1 MIAKVLILESIRGMP
16 GRSPARLMG
25 YLQLRSVVG
34 RGLPSALAYSINDEN
49 TVRKKVDRWPTDGFE
64 CAVA

>member
-49 TVRKKVDRWPTDGFE
+49 TVR
-64 CAVA
+64 